1 MQHFA
6 EALKANNLRLTRA
19 GLETLQVNLGLLC
32 NQSCK
37 HCHLEAGPARTEIM
51 NAQTAG
57 EVAALAA
64 RIRFATADL
73 TGGAPELN
81 PNLPFLVEGLRP
93 LVQKIMVRANLTALG
108 DGAHDHLFDLFARNK
123 VAVVASLASPAASQ
137 TDAQRGKGT
146 FEKAISTLK
155 NLNSLGYGK
164 PGGDLVLDLVS
175 NPAGAFLPPAQ
186 AQAEKRFRQLLADRH
201 QVVFNNLYTFANVPL
216 GRFGDWLKKNR
227 QLRRL
232 PGKADR
238 SLQPLRGGGAD
249 VPQPGVGGLGR
260 LSLRLRFQPGGGA
273 SPGGRKDPYQ
283 PAGLPPRAGQPHR
296 GGRALLYLHRRRGFH
311 LRRRHSD
318 LSYGFPSAALRTCR
332 FYEKTAFT

>member
-1 MQHFA
+1 MQLFA
-6 EALKANNLRLTRA
+6 EALKANNLRLARA

-32 NQSCK
+32 NQACK

-64 RIRFATADL
+64 RIKFATADL

-93 LVQKIMVRANLTALG
+93 LVQKLMVRANLTALG

-155 NLNSLGYGK
+155 RLNSLGYGK

-186 AQAEKRFRQLLADRH
+186 DQAEKRFRQLLADRH
-201 QVVFNNLYTFANVPL
+201 QVEFNNLYTFANVPL
-216 GRFGDWLKKNR
+216 GRFGDWLKKTGNFDAY
-227 QLRRL
+227 LEKL
-232 PGKADR
+232 TGAFNPCAVKGLMCR
-238 SLQPLRGGGAD
+238 SLVSVDWDGYLYDCDFNLAVGLPLGG
-249 VPQPGVGGLGR
+249 VKTHISQL
-260 LSLRLRFQPGGGA
+260 A
-273 SPGGRKDPYQ
+273 SPPEPGSPIAVGEHCFTCT
-283 PAGLPPRAGQPHR
+283 AGAG
-296 GGRALLYLHRRRGFH
+296 
-311 LRRRHSD
+311 
-318 LSYGFPSAALRTCR
+318 
-332 FYEKTAFT
+332 FT